1 MNGISILRRTGALAI
16 LATLAIGTT
25 GCYEWQ
31 AAVGQAAV
39 LWRRE
44 PIARVIADPA
54 TPARLRAQL
63 REVTAIRNFAS
74 RDLDLPD
81 NGSYRSYAAIDRRY
95 VVWNVVA
102 APRFSLR
109 AKRWCYPLVGCM
121 AYRGYFS
128 HRRARALAHRLRAD
142 GDDVAVEGVAAYS
155 TLGHFDDPVLSTMI
169 GWSDVDL
176 AAIIFHELTHQRLF
190 VPGDTRFDEGFATFV
205 EREGV
210 RRWLE
215 AQGRTRALARY
226 QRNLRRTE
234 AVLALLRGARAR
246 LGAIYRAPVAPAVM
260 LERKHREFVALRSA
274 YARLAAGWGADA
286 PLATWFRKPLNNADL
301 ASLATYERCVP
312 GFARVFA
319 RAGGRFPVF
328 FARVRAIAAL
338 GRDDRDA
345 AVCEAREAAITPAR
359 RRGASGSAGRSIPAR
374 RGTPAPRPPS
384 TVDAG
389 RAA

>member
-1 MNGISILRRTGALAI
+1 MNGSSILRRVGALAI

-63 REVTAIRNFAS
+63 REVTAIRDFAS

-81 NGSYRSYAAIDRRY
+81 NGSYRSYAAIDRPY
-95 VVWNVVA
+95 VVWNVFA

-109 AKRWCYPLVGCM
+109 AKRWCYPFVGCM
-121 AYRGYFS
+121 AYRGYFVQ
-128 HRRARALAHRLRAD
+128 RRARSLARKLRAA

-155 TLGHFDDPVLSTMI
+155 TLGHFDDPVLSTMM

-190 VPGDTRFDEGFATFV
+190 VPGDTRFDEGLATFV

-215 AQGRTRALARY
+215 AQGRTEDLARY
-226 QRNLRRTE
+226 ERNQRRYQ
-234 AVLALLRGARAR
+234 AVLALLRAARAR
-246 LGAIYRAPVAPAVM
+246 LAAIYRAPIDSAAM
-260 LERKHREFVALRSA
+260 LERKRREFAALRTAYLRLSA
-274 YARLAAGWGADA
+274 PWGAEA
-286 PLATWFRKPLNNADL
+286 PLASWFRKPMNNAEL

-312 GFARVFA
+312 GFAREFA
-319 RAGGRFPVF
+319 RSGGRFPAF
-328 FARVRAIAAL
+328 FARIRAIAAL
-338 GRDDRDA
+338 GRSARDA
-345 AVCEAREAAITPAR
+345 AVCGARAAAVSRAPRA
-359 RRGASGSAGRSIPAR
+359 GASG
-374 RGTPAPRPPS
+374 
-384 TVDAG
+384 
-389 RAA
+389 

>member
-1 MNGISILRRTGALAI
+1 MNGSSILRRAAALAI

-39 LWRRE
+39 LWRRR

-63 REVTAIRNFAS
+63 REVTAIRDFAI

-81 NGSYRSYAAIDRRY
+81 NGSYRSYAAIDRPY
-95 VVWNVVA
+95 VVWNVFA

-128 HRRARALAHRLRAD
+128 RRRARALARRLRAG

-155 TLGHFDDPVLSTMI
+155 TLGHFDDPVLSTMM

-176 AAIIFHELTHQRLF
+176 AGIIFHELTHQRLF

-215 AQGRTRALARY
+215 AQGRTRDLARY
-226 QRNLRRTE
+226 QRYLHRYA
-234 AVLALLRGARAR
+234 AVLALLRGARER
-246 LGAIYRAPVAPAVM
+246 LAGIYRTPIAPAAM
-260 LERKHREFVALRSA
+260 LERKRREFEALRSA
-274 YARLAAGWGADA
+274 YDRLAAPWGEDA
-286 PLATWFRKPLNNADL
+286 PLARWFRQPLNNAEL

-319 RAGGRFPVF
+319 RAGGNFPEF
-328 FARVRAIAAL
+328 FARIRSIAAL
-338 GRDDRDA
+338 GRRARDA
-345 AVCEAREAAITPAR
+345 AVCGVRAGAVSRAR
-359 RRGASGSAGRSIPAR
+359 RGGASG
-374 RGTPAPRPPS
+374 
-384 TVDAG
+384 
-389 RAA
+389 

>member
-1 MNGISILRRTGALAI
+1 MNGISILRRAGALAI
-16 LATLAIGTT
+16 LVLLAIGTT

-63 REVTAIRNFAS
+63 REVTAIRDFAS

-81 NGSYRSYAAIDRRY
+81 NGSYRSYVALGRRY
-95 VVWNVVA
+95 VVWNVFA
-102 APRFSLR
+102 APRFSLQ

-128 HRRARALAHRLRAD
+128 HRRARALARKLRAD

-155 TLGHFDDPVLSTMI
+155 TLGHFDDPVLSTMMD
-169 GWSDVDL
+169 WSDVDL

-215 AQGRTRALARY
+215 SQGRTGDLARY
-226 QRNLRRTE
+226 ERQLRRYE
-234 AVLALLRGARAR
+234 AVLALLRDARTR
-246 LGAIYRAPVAPAVM
+246 LAAIYRTPIGPTVM
-260 LERKHREFVALRSA
+260 LERKDREFGTLRTA
-274 YARLAAGWGADA
+274 YDRLAAPWGADA
-286 PLATWFRKPLNNADL
+286 PLANWFRKPLNNADL

-319 RAGGRFPVF
+319 LAGGRFPAF

-338 GRDDRDA
+338 GRRARDA
-345 AVCEAREAAITPAR
+345 AVCDARSEAVSRGR
-359 RRGASGSAGRSIPAR
+359 RGGASGSAGRSI
-374 RGTPAPRPPS
+374 RGR
-384 TVDAG
+384 
-389 RAA
+389 